1 MYCYNCSPTQLT
13 GINAL
18 IFFIGTMCTGI
29 ISGFVF
35 TSIIYGFSETRKR
48 FWEKEVSESE
58 SESEGESEGETDV
71 EEEVYEDGWSL
82 DEVPDTNKDKEVLSK
97 KIVIEM
103 TPDGEVLMKY
113 DFDRECFIYWSYV
126 STIRY
131 VYLEVVARR
140 FVTLYNC
147 AGLYV
152 QHSKFVK
159 ETGEGTGTGT
169 GESTQTS
176 GEEGDIES
184 EGSGESVTDGASNEA
199 RVEPEP
205 EPEPEVEEAP
215 KKSKKRS
222 VFASLKKYNTKKSR
236 VVEPEKDEVVN
247 GFVYK
252 GSILDFD
259 HFDGKQTVKEVKNVD
274 YKSFKKGSSESGG
287 WFS

>member
-1 MYCYNCSPTQLT
+1 MYCYECSPSQLT
-13 GINAL
+13 GLNAF
-18 IFFIGTMCTGI
+18 IFYIGTLSTGTI
-29 ISGFVF
+29 AGFIL
-35 TSIIYGFSETRKR
+35 TSIFYGFSQTRR
-48 FWEKEVSESE
+48 RQIEQDL
-58 SESEGESEGETDV
+58 SEGESESEVETDV

-82 DEVPDTNKDKEVLSK
+82 DEVPDTNKNKEVLSK
-97 KIVIEM
+97 KVVVEM

-113 DFDRECFIYWSYV
+113 DFDRECFVYWSYV

-131 VYLEVVARR
+131 VYLEVAARR

-159 ETGEGTGTGT
+159 ESGEGEGTG
-169 GESTQTS
+169 
-176 GEEGDIES
+176 GEEGDVES
-184 EGSGESVTDGASNEA
+184 EAVGEGVADEA
-199 RVEPEP
+199 EVEPEP

-259 HFDGKQTVKEVKNVD
+259 HFDGKQSVKEVKNVD
-274 YKSFKKGSSESGG
+274 YKSFKKGSSGSGGG